1 MDDLIH
7 HSLFVDFC
15 HNTGNHF
22 FENRVNSLK
31 TVTKETDREDGERRY
46 RKGSFG
52 YA

>member
-1 MDDLIH
+1 MDDLVH
-7 HSLFVDFC
+7 HSFWCVFVSSL
-15 HNTGNHF
+15 GIV
-22 FENRVNSLK
+22 FENRVNRLK